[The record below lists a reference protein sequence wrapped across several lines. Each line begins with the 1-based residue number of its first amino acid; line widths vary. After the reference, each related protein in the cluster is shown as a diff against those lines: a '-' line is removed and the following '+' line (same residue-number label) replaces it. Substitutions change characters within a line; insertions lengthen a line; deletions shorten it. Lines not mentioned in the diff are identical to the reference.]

1 MSFKSRNLREIAR
14 MVVGDAEH
22 FKYRSSY
29 YITEFF
35 QDSGIDFRHDGTSR
49 VPWTT
54 AKLEELLAE
63 PQTANFALPDR
74 FLDVLRAMMDLGDV
88 EQDDNDRGGALSALN
103 IVLSREGYEA
113 FRGEDRVLYVR
124 HLGSK
129 TISSSS
135 SPHRPFTQ
143 NELKRRAE
151 LESFLEKCSE
161 DQFIEQLLLPMF
173 RQLGYQR
180 ITNAGHVDKALEY
193 GKDLWMRFTL
203 PTQHVLYFGIQVKK
217 GKLDAAGM
225 TKSTNQNIAEIHNQ
239 ALMMLGHEIFDSETS
254 RKALVDHAFIVA
266 AGQITK
272 QAKNW
277 LGEKLDASKRSQIM
291 FMDREDILNIY
302 ISKNMTLPA
311 GVLPKLEDQLGDEV
325 PF

>member
-1 MSFKSRNLREIAR
+1 ML
-14 MVVGDAEH
+14 VGDAEY

-49 VPWTT
+49 VPWTL
-54 AKLEELLAE
+54 ARLEELLAE
-63 PQTANFALPDR
+63 PQAANFALPDR
-74 FLDVLRAMMDLGDV
+74 FLNVLRSMMDLSDIEQNDV
-88 EQDDNDRGGALSALN
+88 NREHALAALN
-103 IVLSREGYEA
+103 TALSREGYEA

-124 HLGSK
+124 HIGSK

-151 LESFLEKCSE
+151 LEGFLEKCSE
-161 DQFIEQLLLPMF
+161 DEFIEHLLLPMF

-180 ITNAGHVDKALEY
+180 ITNAGHSDKALEY
-193 GKDLWMRFTL
+193 GKDLWMRFIL

-217 GKLDAAGM
+217 GKLDAAGL

-239 ALMMLGHEIFDSETS
+239 ALMMLGHEICDPETS

-302 ISKNMTLPA
+302 ISKNMTLPPTA
-311 GVLPKLEDQLGDEV
+311 LPKVVDTLGDEV